1 MATEGWASRSGG
13 GAAHGEHRRGIIDLP
28 QQGREHP
35 IHGDQQMPA
44 KIAKGAIFLLR
55 QIGGEGLQRLLGA
68 ALP

>member
-1 MATEGWASRSGG
+1 M
-13 GAAHGEHRRGIIDLP
+13 P

>member
-1 MATEGWASRSGG
+1 M
-13 GAAHGEHRRGIIDLP
+13 DC
-28 QQGREHP
+28 REHP

-68 ALP
+68 ALPLELGQGGECRLSRLKAIQQ